1 MEILAGRV
9 RNYYKK
15 INVASIEVTESL
27 KVGDLLHIIGS
38 VTDVDQVIYSIEIGR
53 TQVKEAI
60 NGQIAGIKVDV
71 YVRKNDYIYKVES
84 K

>member
-1 MEILAGRV
+1 MEIRAGRV

-27 KVGDLLHIIGS
+27 KVGDLLHITGS

-60 NGQIAGIKVDV
+60 NGQIAGIKIDA
-71 YVRKNDYIYKVES
+71 YVRKNDYIYRVES